1 MPGKKGQVD
10 GVSHQCLNYLIL
22 WRMQKTSL
30 APAAPHHGA
39 LWLEEEVEAVGP
51 PWWLPHQGNT

>member
-10 GVSHQCLNYLIL
+10 GVSHQRLNYLIL

-51 PWWLPHQGNT
+51 PW